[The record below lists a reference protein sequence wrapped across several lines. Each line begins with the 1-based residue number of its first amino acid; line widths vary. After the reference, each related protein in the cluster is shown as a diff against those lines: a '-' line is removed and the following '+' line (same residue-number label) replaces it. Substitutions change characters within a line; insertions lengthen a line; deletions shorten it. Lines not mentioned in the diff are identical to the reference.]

1 MYKND
6 ILNLIKTINSKQK
19 EITLAKTK
27 FNNLLLE
34 KENKK
39 TRNYNRFKERF
50 ETIDNEEKRLKKLF
64 DNKFFKFIKLYDFL
78 DEQEIYESKN
88 FEVNTEIGCLNMN
101 PKTIITVNYSDKV
114 YSIDKRNISYKFN
127 NKQIINAMEYSFYS
141 LETNLPLIPSR
152 IILKY
157 DNHIDNFSES
167 YFRYFNNNNTNN
179 FISSFIFEPKIIKE
193 VIFYFDENVN
203 FNNSYAKFKSIQYKN
218 DNELKLFVENTHNLS
233 SFNIYKKSNELFRKF
248 NFSFSEDNEKFKD
261 ISFNNNESIISLE
274 NKDNFVLKITVPEEK
289 IKQQDKIEIKT
300 ATIDFKSLEI
310 SPGVYNIPTDD
321 ISIESIKIT
330 FPISSSAKLKEKFTE
345 LSLSENDFFSAG
357 AFLTLNKNYIKTITE
372 ISKDELES
380 LKLYDDESILKTNSK
395 AFDFYFDKENKTIY
409 TSSFL
414 SKYNFYL
421 TYQYNEKQES
431 ISEDYYTPMLF
442 DFSIKG

>member
-6 ILNLIKTINSKQK
+6 ILNLIKNINDKQR
-19 EITLAKTK
+19 EITIAKTTY
-27 FNNLLLE
+27 NNLLLE

-39 TRNYNRFKERF
+39 NRNYNRFKERY
-50 ETIDNEEKRLKKLF
+50 ENIDNEEKRLKKLF
-64 DNKFFKFIKLYDFL
+64 DNKFFKYIKLYDFL
-78 DEQEIYESKN
+78 DEQEIYENKN
-88 FEVNTEIGCLNMN
+88 FEINSEIGCLNMN
-101 PKTIITVNYSDKV
+101 PKTIITINYSDKV
-114 YSIDKRNISYKFN
+114 HSIDKKSISYKFN

-141 LETNLPLIPSR
+141 SETNLPLVPSR

-167 YFRYFNNNNTNN
+167 YFRYFNHNNTNS

-193 VIFYFDENVN
+193 IVFYFNEEVM
-203 FNNSYAKFKSIQYKN
+203 FNNAYAKFKSIQYKN
-218 DNELKLFVENTHNLS
+218 ENELTFFVNNNYELN

-248 NFSFSEDNEKFKD
+248 NFSFSEDNEKFKN
-261 ISFNNNESIISLE
+261 IEFNNNEGLISLE
-274 NKDNFVLKITVPEEK
+274 NNGDFVLKITVPEEK
-289 IKQQDKIEIKT
+289 IKQQDKIEIKS
-300 ATIDFKSLEI
+300 ATIDFKSLET

-330 FPISSSAKLKEKFTE
+330 FPISSSAKLKEKLTE
-345 LSLSENDFFSAG
+345 LGLNETDFFSAG
-357 AFLTLNKNYIKTITE
+357 AFLTLNKNHIKNITE

-380 LKLYDDESILKTNSK
+380 LKLYDDESVLKTNNK
-395 AFDFYFDKENKTIY
+395 AFDFYFDKENKVIY

-421 TYQYNEKQES
+421 TYQYKEKQES
-431 ISEDYYTPMLF
+431 ISEDFYTPMLF
-442 DFSIKG
+442 EFSIKG